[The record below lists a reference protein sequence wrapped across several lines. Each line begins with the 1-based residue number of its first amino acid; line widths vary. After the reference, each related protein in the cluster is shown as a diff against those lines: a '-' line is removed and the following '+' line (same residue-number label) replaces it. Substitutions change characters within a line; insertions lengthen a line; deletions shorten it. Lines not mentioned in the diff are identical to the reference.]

1 MAYKENLFHVVKDKV
16 ILTLFIL
23 LTVFHMI
30 NFAFF
35 FFFAVTVALF
45 WDDPNADMSTEYFPI
60 VMPHLYPVL
69 IGMIFIFLAFF
80 SCYFYQKYVPNSKWK
95 KIAVEVLFLI
105 VAFVIPR
112 FFGAFKIPLVD
123 MLFK

>member
-1 MAYKENLFHVVKDKV
+1 MAYKDSLFHVVKDKV
-16 ILTLFIL
+16 ILIMVIL
-23 LTVFHMI
+23 LSTFHML

-45 WDDPNADMSTEYFPI
+45 WDDPNADMSTEYAPI
-60 VMPHLYPVL
+60 VMPYLYPVL
-69 IGMIFIFLAFF
+69 IGVGFIFLAFL

-105 VAFVIPR
+105 VAFVMPT
-112 FFGAFKIPLVD
+112 FLGAFKIPLLE
-123 MLFK
+123 MFLR